1 MAGRHASV
9 VQIFAHEPELLEH
22 VPSAEAEAARHRTV
36 VTCLSLPVGE
46 VQPPAVRSDA
56 FDLGML
62 VLDGLMLHRVEVA
75 GGRTVE
81 LLGAGDL
88 IRPWRERAEE
98 RVIRVGRHW
107 RIAEQTQL
115 AVLDRRFEQDVARWP
130 GVVAGL
136 LERLAARA
144 EALSVQLALAQL
156 PRLEARLLL
165 MLWHIADRFGTVGPD
180 GVALPMLTQETLAEM
195 TASRRPSVNGALARL
210 RDRGLIASGRP
221 GQWILLGDPEDAA
234 DFARANRLVSLA

>member
-22 VPSAEAEAARHRTV
+22 VPTAEAEAARHRTV
-36 VTCLSLPVGE
+36 VTSLSLPPGDIT
-46 VQPPAVRSDA
+46 PPAVRSDP
-56 FDLGML
+56 FDLGLL
-62 VLDGLMLHRVEVA
+62 VLEGLLQRRVEAA

-88 IRPWRERAEE
+88 IRPWRDRAAA
-98 RVIRVGRHW
+98 RSVRVGQEW
-107 RIAEQTQL
+107 RIAEPTQL
-115 AVLDRRFEQDVARWP
+115 AVLDRRFEQEVARWP

-144 EALSVQLALAQL
+144 DALSIQLALAQL
-156 PRLEARLLL
+156 PRLDARLLFI
-165 MLWHIADRFGTVGPD
+165 LWHIADRFGRVGPE
-180 GVALPMLTQETLAEM
+180 GVALPTLTQETLAEM

-210 RDRGLIASGRP
+210 RDRGLIAPGRP
-221 GQWILLGDPEDAA
+221 GQWFLLGEPEDAA
-234 DFARANRLVSLA
+234 EFARATPLVSLA

>member
-22 VPSAEAEAARHRTV
+22 VPTAEAEAARHRTV
-36 VTCLSLPVGE
+36 VTCISLPAGDVT
-46 VQPPAVRSDA
+46 PPAVRADA
-56 FDLGML
+56 FDLGLL
-62 VLDGLMLHRVEVA
+62 VLEGLMLRRIEVA

-88 IRPWRERAEE
+88 IRPWRDRADERTL
-98 RVIRVGRHW
+98 RVGQDW
-107 RIAEQTQL
+107 RIAEPTKL

-136 LERLAARA
+136 LDRLAARA
-144 EALSVQLALAQL
+144 DALSIQLALAQL
-156 PRLEARLLL
+156 PRLEARLLFI
-165 MLWHIADRFGTVGPD
+165 LWHIADRFGKVGPD

-210 RDRGLIASGRP
+210 RERGLIAPGRP
-221 GQWILLGDPEDAA
+221 GQWILLGEVEDATE
-234 DFARANRLVSLA
+234 FARANRLVSLA